1 MYYSTGKE
9 TTESGDR
16 NETTKDIWCSWEDV
30 LVS

>member
-16 NETTKDIWCSWEDV
+16 NETTKDVCCRWEAV